1 MLSVLFAAE
10 AGYTT
15 KENSDKEKSFCWG
28 KLPFCWCKLIFC
40 QQKIEKG
47 LLRVDIFLPS
57 QKNLNCMGWWF
68 NFGQWWDD
76 CNINIYTHRTFLNI
90 NIFLVT
96 FAYFCITYY
105 IKTIFLV
112 YLVSKCNTLQ
122 IYFINSNMLNWN
134 SICCKNALYYDS
146 QLETLAL
153 IPTNW

>member
-57 QKNLNCMGWWF
+57 QKNLNCKGWWF

-76 CNINIYTHRTFLNI
+76 YNINICTHRTFLHI

-96 FAYFCITYY
+96 NAYFCIPYY
-105 IKTIFLV
+105 IKTMFLV

-122 IYFINSNMLNWN
+122 IYLVTVICWIGIASVVRMLFTM
-134 SICCKNALYYDS
+134 
-146 QLETLAL
+146 TLS
-153 IPTNW
+153 